1 MQQTHRKKKK
11 LVNFQMKKD
20 FQQEK
25 NTWLYPLGIYL
36 IVKNGLYMTG
46 TKRSEK

>member
-1 MQQTHRKKKK
+1 
-11 LVNFQMKKD
+11 MKKD

-25 NTWLYPLGIYL
+25 NTWLYPLGIDL

-46 TKRSEK
+46 T